1 MHNKGKC
8 SVVTSAEFLKHYAE
22 SLGLTG
28 RAKELTVSRKG
39 KEKIEEGSWSR
50 ITGNEDIGGS
60 SNTRKGWA
68 PPEEDWVKLNTDAG
82 FCENTGGASFGV
94 VVRDSQGQ
102 ALLSAW
108 GTWSHVTSAEEAE
121 ALACLEGIRLMIERI
136 GRPTVVET
144 DCESLVAAL
153 AGTMSKWSNWAGLI
167 SEIKEASQL
176 LPQRRL
182 VHARREAN
190 MVAHELAKLATR
202 SHQGAVITNGVPP
215 GSTV

>member
-144 DCESLVAAL
+144 DCESLVAAQCRSGPTGQGSFL
-153 AGTMSKWSNWAGLI
+153 KSKRQANYCHSGGSYMPGGRRTWWRMSWQSWL
-167 SEIKEASQL
+167 
-176 LPQRRL
+176 
-182 VHARREAN
+182 HAHTKAR
-190 MVAHELAKLATR
+190 
-202 SHQGAVITNGVPP
+202 
-215 GSTV
+215 